1 MTKLILCS
9 TLIIV
14 GMLMGSLRSEPT
26 RVASPHAVEGTSP
39 APMVET
45 AHKTTEETAPNP
57 PSVVSSHLAELDLLR
72 VERDELRR
80 QLADANELNAAL
92 ESENRKLKQF
102 TAVNTVKAQ
111 PATKPQPVRYYYR
124 PQLQYGSCGPGG
136 CSSGRVGIFGRRR

>member
-1 MTKLILCS
+1 MTKPILCA

-14 GMLMGSLRSEPT
+14 AMLMGSLRSEPT

-72 VERDELRR
+72 IERDELRR
-80 QLADANELNAAL
+80 QLADAHELNAEL
-92 ESENRKLKQF
+92 ESQLKQSRM
-102 TAVNTVKAQ
+102 AVVAVRPQ
-111 PATKPQPVRYYYR
+111 PAAKPQPVRYYYR
-124 PQLQYGSCGPGG
+124 PQQQSYGSCGPGG
-136 CSSGRVGIFGRRR
+136 CRAGIFGRRR